1 MNSWHSLIENPAQP
15 RRMPLLP
22 ANVHLVT
29 VVSKKQVTPLMLRV
43 KFACPDVAPFIGG
56 EMHVRLLLPQR
67 GRYPVWPETGEN
79 GGLKWP
85 KGESE
90 ILLRAYTIRA
100 VDEARGELWVD
111 FLQHTAC
118 GVATPGADFARDVQP
133 GEQVALLGPGS
144 GHLPRS
150 RSIIFVGDETALP
163 ALARIA
169 AEVPAGTRMSGVI
182 EVFDEAEEQPLPT
195 KGLLNV
201 EWLHRRQYQAGEKGA
216 LIKAARKLIATAD
229 DTTFIW
235 VACEKDDV
243 RELRAL
249 LKKRE
254 HPPECMYVA
263 WYWSR

>member
-1 MNSWHSLIENPAQP
+1 MNSWYPVLEKPARQAP
-15 RRMPLLP
+15 ILP

-29 VVSKKQVTPLMLRV
+29 VVSKELVTPLMLRV
-43 KFACPDVAPFIGG
+43 KFACANVAPFIGG

-67 GRYPVWPETGEN
+67 GRYPVWPEAGEN
-79 GGLKWP
+79 GSLKWP
-85 KGESE
+85 KGEDE

-100 VDEARGELWVD
+100 VDEARGELWID

-118 GVATPGADFARDVQP
+118 GVATPGADFARDVGV

-144 GHLPRS
+144 GHLPQS
-150 RSIIFVGDETALP
+150 HSIIFVGDETALP
-163 ALARIA
+163 AIARIA

-182 EVFDEAEEQPLPT
+182 EVFDETEEQPLPT
-195 KGLLNV
+195 RGLLNV
-201 EWLHRRQYQAGEKGA
+201 QWLHRRKYQAGEKRG
-216 LIKAARKLIATAD
+216 LINAARKLVAAAD
-229 DTTFIW
+229 NTTFIW

-243 RELRAL
+243 RELRAT

-254 HPPECMYVA
+254 HRPEDMYVA